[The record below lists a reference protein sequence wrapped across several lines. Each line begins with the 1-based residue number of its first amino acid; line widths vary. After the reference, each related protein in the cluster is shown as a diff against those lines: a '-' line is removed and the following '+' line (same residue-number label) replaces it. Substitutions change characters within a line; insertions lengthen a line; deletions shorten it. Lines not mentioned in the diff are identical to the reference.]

1 MRLFDFLRSGKVG
14 TATGS
19 NGESLARPRILTILT
34 VLLALDGVLLFF
46 VLWPPGQTPEQRQAE
61 LRRSRAQYEGLLN
74 TVKQMRD
81 LRIKLQGAI
90 QNDQQFSRDY
100 FLRRK
105 TAFSAMV
112 TELEQLASQNHLKT
126 SSVSYRLKEDANQ
139 MEFEN
144 VELTLSVDGQY
155 PDLVHFINRV
165 EQSQL
170 FWIIDSMS
178 VGTSPGQGQGLRL
191 NLLMGTYV
199 VSS

>member
-1 MRLFDFLRSGKVG
+1 MSFLDFLRSGKGG
-14 TATGS
+14 TPIGR

-34 VLLALDGVLLFF
+34 VLLVLDGVLVFF

-61 LRRSRAQYEGLLN
+61 LRRSRGQYESLLN

-81 LRIKLQGAI
+81 LRIKMQSAI
-90 QNDQQFSRDY
+90 QNDQQFSRDH

-112 TELEQLASQNHLKT
+112 TDLEQLANQNHLKT
-126 SSVSYRLKEDANQ
+126 SSVSYRLKEDADQ
-139 MEFEN
+139 MEFVN
-144 VELTLSVDGQY
+144 VELSLSVDGQY
-155 PDLVHFINRV
+155 SDLVRFINRV